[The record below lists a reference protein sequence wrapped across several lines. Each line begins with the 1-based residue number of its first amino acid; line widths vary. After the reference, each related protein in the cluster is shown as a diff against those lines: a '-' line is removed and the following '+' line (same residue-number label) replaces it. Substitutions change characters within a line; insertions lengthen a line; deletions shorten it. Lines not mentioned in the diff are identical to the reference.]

1 MFTKWQQ
8 VEDWII
14 DNRFNRWIFYKSNP
28 DSKGEGDRSNDKIVD
43 SKFYNGD
50 TQDEKLRLTRKYLE
64 QWGGRAYGV
73 AFQGETATTGG
84 AQCVVA
90 LEEAAAPA
98 QAQVAGTA
106 AIGSADIE
114 QIKAQVR
121 EQVRTEFEK
130 QAYERERK
138 DFEQEKKECERDKH
152 SAVGLMIGYLKP
164 VINALA
170 QKHVA
175 GVGVDASE
183 DVQAA
188 RIRPIDQ
195 QPAQEPQASPE
206 QDGDFT
212 DEEVDKL
219 NAVIARFKAVE
230 HRYLELLEAVVTM
243 AENGNEMY
251 NTAKNMLLK

>member
-90 LEEAAAPA
+90 LEEAAPA

-138 DFEQEKKECERDKH
+138 DFEHEKKEFERDKN

-188 RIRPIDQ
+188 RIKPIDE
-195 QPAQEPQASPE
+195 PADATPAD
-206 QDGDFT
+206 DGADFT
-212 DEEVDKL
+212 DEEVDRL
-219 NAVIARFKAVE
+219 NALIERFKKVE
-230 HRYLELLEAVVTM
+230 PRYLDLIEKVVTLAEDGDSTYTM
-243 AENGNEMY
+243 AKE
-251 NTAKNMLLK
+251 MLLK

>member
-8 VEDWII
+8 VEDWIR

-43 SKFYNGD
+43 NKFYNGD
-50 TQDEKLRLTRKYLE
+50 PQDEKLRLTRKYLE

-90 LEEAAAPA
+90 LEEAAPAAPV
-98 QAQVAGTA
+98 QVAGTA
-106 AIGSADIE
+106 GIGSADIE

-138 DFEQEKKECERDKH
+138 DFEQERKQFERDKN

-164 VINALA
+164 VINALN
-170 QKHVA
+170 QKRVA
-175 GVGVDASE
+175 GVDADE

-188 RIRPIDQ
+188 RIKPIDEPTPAE
-195 QPAQEPQASPE
+195 PAQDTE
-206 QDGDFT
+206 DFT
-212 DEEVDKL
+212 DDEVDRL
-219 NAVIARFKAVE
+219 NALVARFKAVE
-230 HRYLELLEAVVTM
+230 PCYLDLLEKVVTL
-243 AENGNEMY
+243 AENGDSTYIM
-251 NTAKNMLLK
+251 AKEMLLK

>member
-14 DNRFNRWIFYKSNP
+14 DNRFNRWVFYKGNP
-28 DSKGEGDRSNDKIVD
+28 DNKGDGDRNNDKIVD

-50 TQDEKLRLTRKYLE
+50 TIDEKLRLTKKYLE
-64 QWGGRAYGV
+64 QWGGRAYGM

-90 LEEAAAPA
+90 LEETTTAAPV
-98 QAQVAGTA
+98 QQVGTLGV
-106 AIGSADIE
+106 GSADIE
-114 QIKAQVR
+114 QIKSQVR

-138 DFEQEKKECERDKH
+138 DFEREKKQFEQDKN

-164 VINALA
+164 VINALT
-170 QKHVA
+170 QKRVA
-175 GVGVDASE
+175 GVDADE

-188 RIRPIDQ
+188 RIKPIDN
-195 QPAQEPQASPE
+195 PAEPNEEA
-206 QDGDFT
+206 GGADFT
-212 DEEVDKL
+212 DEEADRL
-219 NAVIARFKAVE
+219 NALMARFKAVE
-230 HRYLELLEAVVTM
+230 PQYLELLEAVITM
-243 AENGNEMY
+243 AENGDSTYTM
-251 NTAKNMLLK
+251 AKGMLLK